1 MKRFF
6 LNPVFWRGVKNE
18 KKEWMEGIGK
28 EKGEEKPGREREG
41 SEGGREGGSGEDRT
55 EQIGDERRRVSL
67 YKL

>member
-41 SEGGREGGSGEDRT
+41 SEGGREGGREWGGQNRTDR
-55 EQIGDERRRVSL
+55 G
-67 YKL
+67 